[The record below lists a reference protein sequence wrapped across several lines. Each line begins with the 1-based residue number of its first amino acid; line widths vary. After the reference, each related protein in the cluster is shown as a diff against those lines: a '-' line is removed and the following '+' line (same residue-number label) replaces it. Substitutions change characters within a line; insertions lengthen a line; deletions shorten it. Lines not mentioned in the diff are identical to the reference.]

1 MRLEAAVSKRF
12 LSNAVI
18 SRLVYLGGLVEI
30 PRAES
35 LDLTVR
41 F

>member
-1 MRLEAAVSKRF
+1 MRFEAAVSKRF
-12 LSNAVI
+12 LSKAVM

-30 PRAES
+30 RAES